1 MDLLGLGS
9 KVDVDFLLDPQGQR
23 KQIEV
28 KLDDN
33 SKRALQYIYYDGED
47 VGGMVQI
54 KLKKNNKVEHQ
65 GIRLEF
71 VGQIEMLNDRSTIH
85 EFINLSKLLAFPGE
99 LTENTSIDFHF
110 PNVEKPYESYIGI
123 NVKLRYFLRL
133 TIIRRFTNTVA
144 ERDICVQQLS
154 QFPEVNNSIKMEV
167 GIEDCLHIEFE
178 YNKSK
183 YHLKD
188 VIVGKIYFLL
198 VRIKIK
204 HMEIAILKKETT
216 GNGPNIY
223 AETET
228 VAKYEIMDGAPVRGE
243 SIPIRLFLGG
253 YDLTPTMKDIQRKFS
268 VRYFLN
274 LVLVDEE
281 ERRYFKQQEIVLWR
295 KQDKVKQKNSARQ
308 YAQFE
313 PPTSAQKSDDG
324 LTGLS
329 GDDEGSPVNGPSSSV
344 TEFDILESEDT
355 SSTTLSRDLVGICV
369 GVISVAM
376 VILIVVVCK
385 WSRCS
390 FLKRNQEIDN
400 ETERL
405 SEIVQQTDPRR
416 SSHSQQRSTGQN
428 RRSSAARPS
437 NINNQYV
444 NTTRH
449 GLLSPPQPA
458 SHGQQSKTTKVPRVT
473 ITTLPVQS
481 SQQLVP
487 RLSISPQVSS
497 SSITH
502 NNYSI
507 KQ

>member
-9 KVDVDFLLDPQGQR
+9 KVDIDFILDPHGQR

-28 KLDDN
+28 KIDD
-33 SKRALQYIYYDGED
+33 STTKRSSQYIYYDGED
-47 VGGMVQI
+47 VEGTVQI
-54 KLKKNNKVEHQ
+54 KLKKNSKVEHQ

-71 VGQIEMLNDRSTIH
+71 IGQIEMLNDRSTIH

-99 LTENTSIDFHF
+99 LIENTAIDFHF
-110 PNVEKPYESYIGI
+110 PNVEKPYESYLGI

-133 TIIRRFTNTVA
+133 TIIKRFTNIVS

-154 QFPEVNNSIKMEV
+154 QYPEINNSIKMEV

-188 VIVGKIYFLL
+188 VIIGKIYFLL

-204 HMEIAILKKETT
+204 HMEIAILKKEST

-295 KQDKVKQKNSARQ
+295 KQDKTKPKNSAKQ
-308 YAQFE
+308 YAHFE
-313 PPTSAQKSDDG
+313 APNPAIKSEESV
-324 LTGLS
+324 TGIS
-329 GDDEGSPVNGPSSSV
+329 GGENSSVNGPSSSGNNS
-344 TEFDILESEDT
+344 DS
-355 SSTTLSRDLVGICV
+355 
-369 GVISVAM
+369 
-376 VILIVVVCK
+376 
-385 WSRCS
+385 
-390 FLKRNQEIDN
+390 
-400 ETERL
+400 
-405 SEIVQQTDPRR
+405 
-416 SSHSQQRSTGQN
+416 
-428 RRSSAARPS
+428 PS
-437 NINNQYV
+437 D
-444 NTTRH
+444 
-449 GLLSPPQPA
+449 
-458 SHGQQSKTTKVPRVT
+458 
-473 ITTLPVQS
+473 
-481 SQQLVP
+481 
-487 RLSISPQVSS
+487 
-497 SSITH
+497 
-502 NNYSI
+502 
-507 KQ
+507 